1 LSDKVATTHCKEC
14 KQHLVE
20 IDNRGRLL
28 RGCATCNVWWPLEGG
43 VNVKLSVEDLQA
55 IQQLRRTPQK
65 RSPGRVRYQGS
76 LAKLVRIRFVQGVGS
91 DALNLNSE
99 VQAKFLLSDRSF
111 ILLNGLTTVCPNYAD
126 SMPGLGTWQV
136 MRLPTL
142 RRLC

>member
-1 LSDKVATTHCKEC
+1 
-14 KQHLVE
+14 
-20 IDNRGRLL
+20 
-28 RGCATCNVWWPLEGG
+28 
-43 VNVKLSVEDLQA
+43 VKLSVEDLQA

-99 VQAKFLLSDRSF
+99 VQAKFFLSDRSF

-126 SMPGLGTWQV
+126 HAWVRNVASDAPANTLPALLGAERRLGT
-136 MRLPTL
+136 
-142 RRLC
+142 

>member
-1 LSDKVATTHCKEC
+1 M
-14 KQHLVE
+14 
-20 IDNRGRLL
+20 
-28 RGCATCNVWWPLEGG
+28 
-43 VNVKLSVEDLQA
+43 KLSVEDLQA

-65 RSPGRVRYQGS
+65 EAQAASDYQGS

-99 VQAKFLLSDRSF
+99 VQAKFFLSDRSF

-136 MRLPTL
+136 TPLPTL
-142 RRLC
+142 RRLCWVRKGDRVNDLVSNPAGLPAAPR